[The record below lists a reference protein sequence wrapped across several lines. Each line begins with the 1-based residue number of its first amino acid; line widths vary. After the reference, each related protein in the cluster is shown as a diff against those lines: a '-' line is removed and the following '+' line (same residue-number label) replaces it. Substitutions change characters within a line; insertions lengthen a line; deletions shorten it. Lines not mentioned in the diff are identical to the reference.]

1 MKKILYISIVAMI
14 LISGCH
20 SSKDS
25 SFRPDYD
32 FSNINQVAIVSIEGA
47 VQSQAAKNQIADFF
61 MLELL
66 KKGYAPMERSQVK
79 AILNQQELES
89 ATLNSPE
96 GAIEVGNILNVPAV
110 VMINIPHFGENITMT
125 AKMIDVEDASILWM
139 GSGSGKRGRSFTSYL
154 SFGFNKQEE
163 GGLGSEDSLLT
174 GGVLGSTEGQA
185 LTPQEAQKTKS
196 IIKSICKT
204 LPTRSVA
211 LW

>member
-125 AKMIDVEDASILWM
+125 AKMIDVETGGQILAATDDCT
-139 GSGSGKRGRSFTSYL
+139 GC
-154 SFGFNKQEE
+154 EIDE
-163 GGLGSEDSLLT
+163 LLT
-174 GGVLGSTEGQA
+174 NYDGRRAYEHPRSGCPFRAGPGA
-185 LTPQEAQKTKS
+185 AQD
-196 IIKSICKT
+196 
-204 LPTRSVA
+204 RYV
-211 LW
+211 